1 MTSKIPAD
9 AFDYYVSQGEQR
21 SYQATADH
29 FGVSKCAVAKR
40 AKREDW
46 AGRLASIESNARAI
60 SDRKLT
66 ESIADMQ
73 ERHLKMAKAMG
84 ARALTALR
92 DYPIE
97 DGMDAVRAA
106 ELVIKLERMLAGDT
120 AKRNERSIEEITRHE
135 IRTLL
140 MVVPDEEPKPRVV
153 EAVTAGSGAGLLI
166 DDDDDEDEAE
176 EDEDAA

>member
-1 MTSKIPAD
+1 MTSKIPPD
-9 AFDYYVSQGEQR
+9 AFDFYVSQGEQR
-21 SYQATADH
+21 SYQATANR

-46 AGRLASIESNARAI
+46 AGRLASIEASARSI

-73 ERHLKMAKAMG
+73 ERHFRMAKAMG

-97 DGMDAVRAA
+97 DGMDAIRAA
-106 ELVIKLERMLAGDT
+106 DMVIKLERLLAGE
-120 AKRNERSIEEITRHE
+120 ASKRTELSIEEISRHE

-140 MVVPDEEPKPRVV
+140 KVVGADDEPRVV
-153 EAVTAGSGAGLLI
+153 EIGQG
-166 DDDDDEDEAE
+166 DDDE
-176 EDEDAA
+176 EDESADLNETA